1 MRLGILVILPVA
13 LFASDPI
20 LLQTGSEYTPP
31 PAADARKFLALIC
44 PSRIVKDKY
53 DFDVLACQT
62 CPKWTTDPGAGQ
74 LAARAIHYGHFT
86 SPDADQALVATSGC
100 EPHSENWGGS
110 MLFTS
115 HQGKWR
121 FDRYLE
127 GAITDN
133 CAAILRA
140 GGRTILVCSRSE
152 GHQSIFT
159 RFLYT
164 IDLLRSKDSI
174 EVAALVLTDTMP
186 TCGFNYASPT
196 DKSVRPLQKAD
207 FRKISV
213 NPDNGDVLAEVE
225 FGNRK
230 ITEAQ
235 AKECNNFQVHERP
248 LSKTI
253 APLTRYYEIRFH
265 FDGERLLAS
274 IDTASQM
281 RIVQDQHAAPY
292 PLIRPPQPPPIS
304 H

>member
-1 MRLGILVILPVA
+1 MRLATLVFLPAA
-13 LFASDPI
+13 LFATDPI
-20 LLQTGSEYTPP
+20 LLETGSRHTPP
-31 PAADARKFLALIC
+31 PAGDARKFLALIC

-53 DFDVLACQT
+53 DFEVLACQT

-74 LAARAIHYGHFT
+74 LAATAIHYGHFT
-86 SPDADQALVATSGC
+86 SLDADQALVATTGC
-100 EPHSENWGGS
+100 EPHSANWGGS

-121 FDRYLE
+121 FDRYLQ

-133 CAAILRA
+133 CAALQRTD
-140 GGRTILVCSRSE
+140 GRTILVCSRDE
-152 GHQSIFT
+152 GHQSVLT

-164 IDLLRSKDSI
+164 TDLLRPKESI
-174 EVAALVLTDTMP
+174 EVPALVLTDTMP
-186 TCGFNYASPT
+186 TCGFNYASTT

-230 ITEAQ
+230 ITETQ
-235 AKECNNFQVHERP
+235 AKACNDFQKNERP
-248 LSKTI
+248 PPKTI
-253 APLTRYYEIRFH
+253 APRTRSYEIRFH

-274 IDTASQM
+274 TETADAM
-281 RIVQDQHAAPY
+281 RIVQDQHADPH
-292 PLIRPPQPPPIS
+292 PFIRPPQPPPIS